1 MRQDDCYQLGEVIK
15 THGLNGEVSISLEV
29 DFPDEYQD
37 LESVF
42 LEQSGKLV
50 PFFIDTIQI
59 NHNKA
64 LVKFEEIDSLDQA
77 KELVKSK
84 LYLPLSLLP
93 DMEEG
98 QYYFHDLAGCEV
110 FEGNQPIG
118 TAKEVI
124 DLNGNQLLSVDAQ
137 GKEVLIP
144 LKDEILLSVDIKA
157 RKINV
162 KLPEGLL
169 DLYLKEDSGSS
180 ED

>member
-15 THGLNGEVSISLEV
+15 THGLSGEVSISLEV
-29 DFPDEYQD
+29 DFPNEYQN

-50 PFFIDTIQI
+50 PFFIDALQV
-59 NHNKA
+59 NNNKA
-64 LVKFEEIDSLDQA
+64 LVKFEDIDSLDQA
-77 KELVKSK
+77 KELVKAK

-93 DMEEG
+93 DLEDG

-110 FEGNQPIG
+110 FEEKQLIG
-118 TAKEVI
+118 VAKEVI
-124 DLNGNQLLSVDAQ
+124 DLNGNQLLSVDVN

-144 LKDEILLSVDIKA
+144 LKEEILLSVDIKA
-157 RKINV
+157 RKIIV

-169 DLYLKEDSGSS
+169 DVYLEEDSDTP
-180 ED
+180 EN